1 MWPARTG
8 SPRAS
13 DSLAQQASLPIRTF
27 RKVDWMWR
35 GWIRRDLACWAAL
48 LAWPAAANP
57 IAPDRLGHASASA
70 WRELP
75 QYFKTT
81 RPVTRHGSP
90 RLSEMEMERLFPY
103 SHRSRGSERAMKFT
117 ALPLLLFLAEIT
129 GLSHSFV
136 QDVPSSVK
144 IRANDTPPPPTAG
157 NVESVLHAG
166 ALAWI
171 SSSQSSDD
179 PSWSDKL
186 AQTKNYKSDK
196 VKRVLDSSTVQLEKT
211 GNVSLQTVRGASSIE
226 NTGPRSLE
234 PC

>member
-1 MWPARTG
+1 MAAGKTRSLGKILWMWPARTG

-90 RLSEMEMERLFPY
+90 RLSEIWKWKGCLPIHQEPGKRTCNEVYGAAAIASL
-103 SHRSRGSERAMKFT
+103 RGE
-117 ALPLLLFLAEIT
+117 L
-129 GLSHSFV
+129 
-136 QDVPSSVK
+136 
-144 IRANDTPPPPTAG
+144 
-157 NVESVLHAG
+157 
-166 ALAWI
+166 
-171 SSSQSSDD
+171 
-179 PSWSDKL
+179 
-186 AQTKNYKSDK
+186 
-196 VKRVLDSSTVQLEKT
+196 
-211 GNVSLQTVRGASSIE
+211 
-226 NTGPRSLE
+226 
-234 PC
+234 